1 MASALEVA
9 VRPKAEGCP
18 LQKLMIKGLLDSETS
33 LITESSVKTALSLD
47 MLMEKP
53 SNFVEMTHH
62 TS

>member
-1 MASALEVA
+1 
-9 VRPKAEGCP
+9 
-18 LQKLMIKGLLDSETS
+18 MIKGLLDSETS
-33 LITESSVKTALSLD
+33 LITESSVKTALNLD